1 MNPSEISVQ
10 KFHLKRNSIFPLSDI
25 SLTFPFKNGIVM
37 VPLQEGRILKS
48 KGDIGYKFEVQIK

>member
-10 KFHLKRNSIFPLSDI
+10 KFYLMQNFIFPLSDI

-37 VPLQEGRILKS
+37 VPLWKGQTLKI
-48 KGDIGYKFEVQIK
+48 KGDIGYNFKV